1 MVYKLRY
8 YTKILA
14 IFALLISFSGAG
26 FSQNRSSLEKEKAKI
41 EKEIKQL
48 NKDLASVKNNKK
60 LSTKQ
65 LKSLNKK
72 IAEREKL
79 IKNINGQLG
88 IINQEISQTQDSINA
103 LHSQI
108 DSMKSEY
115 AKIIQAL
122 YKERMYLTKLNMVF
136 DYNSYNQ
143 RYLHQKYF
151 REYSRYRKYQAQL
164 IEHKTLELN
173 KVSEN
178 LEAKK
183 KEQADFLAQE
193 VANKKQLNK
202 EKNQKEKSIKD
213 YDKKAK
219 DLTAQVSKKQQQAQK
234 LQKQIQK
241 LINEEVRKAQEAKRK
256 AEANAKKNARSSS
269 GNKTATPTATPTRE
283 DPLSASFASNR
294 GKLPWPVE
302 KATVLREYGRY
313 RHESGGENI
322 NNGLEILSSNGSS
335 VRSVFDGEVSRTS
348 TGPDGQKVMI
358 IRHGDYFSVYTDLA
372 TVSVKEGTKVSTK
385 QKIGTL
391 HVNSENKSEFNFQIW
406 KGSESQ
412 NPRKWLLAR

>member
-1 MVYKLRY
+1 MNCKSGF
-8 YTKILA
+8 YTRIFTILA
-14 IFALLISFSGAG
+14 LFIMLSGGTIA
-26 FSQNRSSLEKEKAKI
+26 QNRSSLEKEKAKI
-41 EKEIKQL
+41 EREIKQL
-48 NKDLASVKNNKK
+48 NKDLASVKSNKK

-72 IAEREKL
+72 ITEREKL
-79 IKNINGQLG
+79 IRNINGQLG
-88 IINQEISQTQDSINA
+88 IINREISQTQDSITTLRN
-103 LHSQI
+103 QI
-108 DSMKSEY
+108 DNMKAEY

-122 YKERMYLTKLNMVF
+122 YKERMYLTKLNMVL
-136 DYNSYNQ
+136 DYSSFNH

-164 IEHKTLELN
+164 IGDKTDELN
-173 KVSEN
+173 RISEN
-178 LEAKK
+178 LVAKK
-183 KEQADFLAQE
+183 KEQSDFLAQE
-193 VANKKQLNK
+193 VANKKQLSL
-202 EKNQKEKSIKD
+202 EKNQQEKSIKD
-213 YDKKAK
+213 YDKQAK
-219 DLTAQVSKKQQQAQK
+219 NLTAQVQKKQQQAQK
-234 LQKQIQK
+234 LQKQIQR

-256 AEANAKKNARSSS
+256 ANASKGSGKTSDGKATAPKSTPSS
-269 GNKTATPTATPTRE
+269 E

-294 GKLPWPVE
+294 GRLPWPVE

-335 VRSVFDGEVSRTS
+335 VRSVFDGEVSRIS

-358 IRHGDYFSVYTDLA
+358 IRHGDYFSVYTDLGN
-372 TVSVKEGTKVSTK
+372 VSVKEGDKVTSK
-385 QKIGTL
+385 QKIGNL

-412 NPRKWLLAR
+412 NPRRWLIAR